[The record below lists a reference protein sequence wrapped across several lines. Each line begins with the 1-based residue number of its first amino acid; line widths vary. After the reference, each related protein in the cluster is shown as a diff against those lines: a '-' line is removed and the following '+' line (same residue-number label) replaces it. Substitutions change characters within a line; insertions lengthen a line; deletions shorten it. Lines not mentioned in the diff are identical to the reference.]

1 MRIPRSYG
9 LFVCLTSFSVLS
21 ISLFSANVGSAFGEE
36 AVEKTESVS
45 VFDKSE
51 LKVPAAFKRTEPASR
66 IIQHEFKVGEG
77 DATARLTM
85 MPAGGGV
92 EANIK
97 RWKGQFAGGDEAA
110 QKSEKIKVGEWEV
123 HLVDVSGSYA
133 ERMGGGPFFG
143 GKTVQRENYAMAG
156 AIIVAPDARLFF
168 VKMIGPAEVVK
179 ANRETFVT
187 MIKSVGK

>member
-9 LFVCLTSFSVLS
+9 LFVCLAS
-21 ISLFSANVGSAFGEE
+21 ISLCPINVPTTFADDATAAKS
-36 AVEKTESVS
+36 ESVS
-45 VFDKSE
+45 VFDEGK
-51 LKVPAAFKRTEPASR
+51 LTIPAAFKRTEPASR
-66 IIQHEFKVGEG
+66 IIQHEFKVGED

-97 RWKGQFAGGDEAA
+97 RWKGQFAGGDEAE
-110 QKSEKIKVGEWEV
+110 QKTEKIKVGKWEV

-156 AIIVAPDARLFF
+156 AVIVAPDSRLYFA
-168 VKMIGPAEVVK
+168 KLIGPADVVK
-179 ANRETFVT
+179 SNRKLFVD
-187 MIKSVGK
+187 MIKSLGQ